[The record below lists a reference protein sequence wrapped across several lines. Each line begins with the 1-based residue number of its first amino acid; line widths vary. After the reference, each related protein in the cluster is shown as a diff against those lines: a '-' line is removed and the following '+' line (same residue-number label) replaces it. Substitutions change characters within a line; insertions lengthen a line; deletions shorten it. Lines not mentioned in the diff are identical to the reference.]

1 MGRGMTVKTDSKG
14 ILIADRS
21 GETASMAHGI
31 EPVHND
37 TSAILKL
44 LTGGARSAS
53 VMKRQRVSSPPQAVT
68 AAVQR
73 STSGA
78 VTSAV
83 QSALAQS
90 RGQRRSVLTSWGTP
104 SLLLIRQSPRR
115 LRRGTGKAK
124 RDLRKPHAQVM

>member
-1 MGRGMTVKTDSKG
+1 
-14 ILIADRS
+14 
-21 GETASMAHGI
+21 MAHGI
-31 EPVHND
+31 EAVHND

-44 LTGGARSAS
+44 LRGGARSAS

-83 QSALAQS
+83 RSTLAQS
-90 RGQRRSVLTSWGTP
+90 RGRDAQGRFLPSSPGDLTGITQAVNALTRKQANEKAQQKRAEAWWRLARR
-104 SLLLIRQSPRR
+104 R
-115 LRRGTGKAK
+115 
-124 RDLRKPHAQVM
+124 